1 MDNDEIRISDL
12 LYTVF
17 KHRKTILVLGLLGF
31 FCGFVF
37 SGVSFLR
44 NSRTNYAVNCSV
56 AITSQP
62 SADGVVYNNSD
73 YLSSNTFYQ
82 TLDMM
87 DAATFVMKSE
97 RTLQAAIDRA
107 GLVSVTTQDVSQNL
121 QVSRYNET
129 QVLLLT
135 LTWNNAEAGV
145 QLMNALVD
153 AIKEILPET
162 LMMGSVAMIDAPE
175 AASTTGGGAGQY
187 VRLWVIFCVLGLAA
201 GAGLAV
207 LEFFLRPTLLNV
219 KDVEDVLK
227 LETLGS
233 IPKDNSYFQ
242 KSMQLLSETH
252 RADADAVQNFA
263 SAAHILINRFGTTAE
278 PHWFY
283 VTSAENGEGKSTVAA
298 NLALQLSDMEKRTL
312 LLDLN
317 TRAPRLGG
325 MFLQDLPYSRTL
337 NALYKGESAE
347 PEAVISLTGYLDL
360 LPMVLEPDA
369 VPLDAALFDFLK
381 PIMEPY
387 EYVIIDASS
396 VGRSS
401 DVLRLNKLADHA
413 LFVVRHDATPLPVIQ
428 DAIEKL
434 NKSGV
439 QLLGCVVNEVQSLEI
454 FPLHPEHIAAPIR
467 KKKKKPENADSPLPE
482 DLLRPADS
490 ALEPTWKPA
499 GDGRSVMDELTD
511 DLQRSQNTRSDDEIM
526 WELLR
531 MGKDGSWKRPE
542 RKPTADSSAAQPP
555 QSIPDAPPASGAAP
569 APQPVPETPPA
580 PVPAEKPK
588 TVPKA
593 PPAPAPVEKPKPVQP
608 KPEAESKAGLLPWT
622 EPEPEPKPEK
632 KRSRAPKPAAAPK
645 HGKASSRSGLGLW
658 GKNRST
664 ENRKRQKAHRSDGFP
679 ACGLLQYS
687 CSLCSGLAADRV
699 GGIVKGLRHTAGILR
714 GHQVLHHVADGS
726 AHRKFVFRDG
736 EPLRGLVYHPAL
748 SQSKALFGS
757 VHPRED
763 AVILEIL
770 ISIHNG
776 GGAAQTN
783 QQGSH
788 IRRVVPVEE
797 LLAGFRFWLYRE
809 MPTMPPPSRG
819 LHPGRMA
826 APTRPTTTEFPELI
840 SSAA

>member
-17 KHRKTILVLGLLGF
+17 KHRKTILLLGLLGF

-82 TLDMM
+82 TLNMM

-242 KSMQLLSETH
+242 KNMQLLSETH

-283 VTSAENGEGKSTVAA
+283 VTSAEDGEGKSTVAA

-542 RKPTADSSAAQPP
+542 RKPAADSSRSPFRMHRRLRGQLRPP
-555 QSIPDAPPASGAAP
+555 SLCRKRRLRPCQRRSQRPYRKHRLRPRRQRSRNPYSRSP
-569 APQPVPETPPA
+569 
-580 PVPAEKPK
+580 
-588 TVPKA
+588 
-593 PPAPAPVEKPKPVQP
+593 
-608 KPEAESKAGLLPWT
+608 
-622 EPEPEPKPEK
+622 
-632 KRSRAPKPAAAPK
+632 KRSPRPVCSPGPSRNLNQSQRRSAAVHRSRLQRPSTAKHPAAADWV
-645 HGKASSRSGLGLW
+645 SGA
-658 GKNRST
+658 KNRST
-664 ENRKRQKAHRSDGFP
+664 ENRKETKSPQVRWN
-679 ACGLLQYS
+679 
-687 CSLCSGLAADRV
+687 SGLW
-699 GGIVKGLRHTAGILR
+699 
-714 GHQVLHHVADGS
+714 
-726 AHRKFVFRDG
+726 
-736 EPLRGLVYHPAL
+736 AL
-748 SQSKALFGS
+748 LCHIRAGS
-757 VHPRED
+757 V
-763 AVILEIL
+763 
-770 ISIHNG
+770 
-776 GGAAQTN
+776 
-783 QQGSH
+783 
-788 IRRVVPVEE
+788 PV
-797 LLAGFRFWLYRE
+797 
-809 MPTMPPPSRG
+809 
-819 LHPGRMA
+819 
-826 APTRPTTTEFPELI
+826 
-840 SSAA
+840 

>member
-1 MDNDEIRISDL
+1 M
-12 LYTVF
+12 
-17 KHRKTILVLGLLGF
+17 
-31 FCGFVF
+31 
-37 SGVSFLR
+37 
-44 NSRTNYAVNCSV
+44 
-56 AITSQP
+56 
-62 SADGVVYNNSD
+62 
-73 YLSSNTFYQ
+73 
-82 TLDMM
+82 
-87 DAATFVMKSE
+87 
-97 RTLQAAIDRA
+97 
-107 GLVSVTTQDVSQNL
+107 
-121 QVSRYNET
+121 
-129 QVLLLT
+129 LLLT

-175 AASTTGGGAGQY
+175 ATPTTGGGASQY

-201 GAGLAV
+201 GAGMAV

-242 KSMQLLSETH
+242 KNMQLLSETH

-263 SAAHILINRFGTTAE
+263 SAAHILINRFGAAAE

-283 VTSAENGEGKSTVAA
+283 VTSAEDGEGKSTVAA

-542 RKPTADSSAAQPP
+542 RKPAADSSTPQQP
-555 QSIPDAPPASGAAP
+555 QSVPDTPPAP
-569 APQPVPETPPA
+569 APQPVP
-580 PVPAEKPK
+580 
-588 TVPKA
+588 KA
-593 PPAPAPVEKPKPVQP
+593 PPAPVSAKKPKPVQP
-608 KPEAESKAGLLPWT
+608 EPEAASKTGLLPWT
-622 EPEPEPKPEK
+622 EPEPEPKPK
-632 KRSRAPKPAAAPK
+632 KRSRAPKPTAAPK

-658 GKNRST
+658 G
-664 ENRKRQKAHRSDGFP
+664 QKPKH
-679 ACGLLQYS
+679 
-687 CSLCSGLAADRV
+687 
-699 GGIVKGLRHTAGILR
+699 
-714 GHQVLHHVADGS
+714 
-726 AHRKFVFRDG
+726 
-736 EPLRGLVYHPAL
+736 
-748 SQSKALFGS
+748 
-757 VHPRED
+757 
-763 AVILEIL
+763 
-770 ISIHNG
+770 
-776 GGAAQTN
+776 
-783 QQGSH
+783 
-788 IRRVVPVEE
+788 
-797 LLAGFRFWLYRE
+797 
-809 MPTMPPPSRG
+809 
-819 LHPGRMA
+819 
-826 APTRPTTTEFPELI
+826 
-840 SSAA
+840 

>member
-62 SADGVVYNNSD
+62 SADGVVNNNSD

-97 RTLQAAIDRA
+97 RTLQTAIDHS

-187 VRLWVIFCVLGLAA
+187 IRLWVIFCVLGLAA

-283 VTSAENGEGKSTVAA
+283 VTSAEDGEGKSTVAA

-413 LFVVRHDATPLPVIQ
+413 LFVVRHDATPLP
-428 DAIEKL
+428 
-434 NKSGV
+434 
-439 QLLGCVVNEVQSLEI
+439 
-454 FPLHPEHIAAPIR
+454 
-467 KKKKKPENADSPLPE
+467 E

-542 RKPTADSSAAQPP
+542 RKPAADSSAAQQP
-555 QSIPDAPPASGAAP
+555 QSVPDVPPASGSAP
-569 APQPVPETPPA
+569 APQPVPEAPPA

-588 TVPKA
+588 
-593 PPAPAPVEKPKPVQP
+593 PVQP
-608 KPEAESKAGLLPWT
+608 EPEAESKTGLLPWT

-645 HGKASSRSGLGLW
+645 HGKASSRGGLGLW
-658 GKNRST
+658 GK
-664 ENRKRQKAHRSDGFP
+664 KPKH
-679 ACGLLQYS
+679 
-687 CSLCSGLAADRV
+687 
-699 GGIVKGLRHTAGILR
+699 
-714 GHQVLHHVADGS
+714 
-726 AHRKFVFRDG
+726 
-736 EPLRGLVYHPAL
+736 
-748 SQSKALFGS
+748 
-757 VHPRED
+757 
-763 AVILEIL
+763 
-770 ISIHNG
+770 
-776 GGAAQTN
+776 
-783 QQGSH
+783 
-788 IRRVVPVEE
+788 
-797 LLAGFRFWLYRE
+797 
-809 MPTMPPPSRG
+809 
-819 LHPGRMA
+819 
-826 APTRPTTTEFPELI
+826 
-840 SSAA
+840 

>member
-145 QLMNALVD
+145 QLMNALVE

-242 KSMQLLSETH
+242 KNMQLLSETH

-283 VTSAENGEGKSTVAA
+283 VTSAEDGEGKSTVAA

-542 RKPTADSSAAQPP
+542 RKPAADSSAAQQP
-555 QSIPDAPPASGAAP
+555 QSVPDVPPASGSAP
-569 APQPVPETPPA
+569 APQPVPETPAA

-588 TVPKA
+588 TVPEA
-593 PPAPAPVEKPKPVQP
+593 PPAPVPAEKPKPVQP
-608 KPEAESKAGLLPWT
+608 EPEAESKAGLLPWT

-658 GKNRST
+658 GK
-664 ENRKRQKAHRSDGFP
+664 KPKH
-679 ACGLLQYS
+679 
-687 CSLCSGLAADRV
+687 
-699 GGIVKGLRHTAGILR
+699 
-714 GHQVLHHVADGS
+714 
-726 AHRKFVFRDG
+726 
-736 EPLRGLVYHPAL
+736 
-748 SQSKALFGS
+748 
-757 VHPRED
+757 
-763 AVILEIL
+763 
-770 ISIHNG
+770 
-776 GGAAQTN
+776 
-783 QQGSH
+783 
-788 IRRVVPVEE
+788 
-797 LLAGFRFWLYRE
+797 
-809 MPTMPPPSRG
+809 
-819 LHPGRMA
+819 
-826 APTRPTTTEFPELI
+826 
-840 SSAA
+840 

>member
-1 MDNDEIRISDL
+1 
-12 LYTVF
+12 
-17 KHRKTILVLGLLGF
+17 
-31 FCGFVF
+31 
-37 SGVSFLR
+37 
-44 NSRTNYAVNCSV
+44 
-56 AITSQP
+56 
-62 SADGVVYNNSD
+62 
-73 YLSSNTFYQ
+73 
-82 TLDMM
+82 
-87 DAATFVMKSE
+87 
-97 RTLQAAIDRA
+97 
-107 GLVSVTTQDVSQNL
+107 
-121 QVSRYNET
+121 
-129 QVLLLT
+129 
-135 LTWNNAEAGV
+135 
-145 QLMNALVD
+145 MNALVD

-187 VRLWVIFCVLGLAA
+187 IRLWVIFCVLGLAA

-242 KSMQLLSETH
+242 KNMHLLSETH

-413 LFVVRHDATPLPVIQ
+413 LFVVRHDATPLSVIQ

-542 RKPTADSSAAQPP
+542 RTAAADSSAAQQP
-555 QSIPDAPPASGAAP
+555 QSVPDAPPA
-569 APQPVPETPPA
+569 A

-588 TVPKA
+588 TVPDAPPASAPAKKPKTVPEA
-593 PPAPAPVEKPKPVQP
+593 PPAPIPVEKPKPVQP
-608 KPEAESKAGLLPWT
+608 EPEAESKADLLPWT

-658 GKNRST
+658 GK
-664 ENRKRQKAHRSDGFP
+664 KPKH
-679 ACGLLQYS
+679 
-687 CSLCSGLAADRV
+687 
-699 GGIVKGLRHTAGILR
+699 
-714 GHQVLHHVADGS
+714 
-726 AHRKFVFRDG
+726 
-736 EPLRGLVYHPAL
+736 
-748 SQSKALFGS
+748 
-757 VHPRED
+757 
-763 AVILEIL
+763 
-770 ISIHNG
+770 
-776 GGAAQTN
+776 
-783 QQGSH
+783 
-788 IRRVVPVEE
+788 
-797 LLAGFRFWLYRE
+797 
-809 MPTMPPPSRG
+809 
-819 LHPGRMA
+819 
-826 APTRPTTTEFPELI
+826 
-840 SSAA
+840 